1 MLSSQTKGHGF
12 LVVFLVGILRWVN
25 MTWTWEEPARLSNV
39 CFLVEPSPTFPSQ
52 DLIFARPLAS
62 KCAITDCLDVFGIHI
77 AEFGISSQVS
87 STYINNVCTYRRAMP
102 VLVPRQAK
110 TSPLAMHPAL
120 F

>member
-1 MLSSQTKGHGF
+1 MAFGGFSCWDLAVGEYDMDLGRASQT
-12 LVVFLVGILRWVN
+12 
-25 MTWTWEEPARLSNV
+25 SNV
-39 CFLVEPSPTFPSQ
+39 WFLVEPSPTFPSQ